1 MILVKRKL
9 EHIFLDTSKFPK
21 SEVYYMTDSMRF
33 YEAEQHMERAL
44 SLSFQGKNTEAIEAI
59 DKALECDPKFAEAYN
74 KKGDFLFKLGRIKEA
89 LDCYLKS
96 KDNNP
101 NIQNNYYDLGRTY
114 LMLGEYD
121 NSLENFNIANKMKP
135 QTDIHAFL
143 GKIFFEQGNY
153 DDALKSF
160 EVVLQEDEFQTMS
173 VYYSAIILLQKGEIT
188 RANNYFNKIIEKYAR
203 LVRSRPNFAE
213 GYYYIGKA
221 YFYMEDYEKAEENL
235 ILANKYDTEEISNH
249 YSFDMFYSDA
259 EAFAALAEAQSKL
272 GKTDEAKQNIL
283 KALALEPNN
292 KKLLDL
298 KAKLGY

>member
-1 MILVKRKL
+1 
-9 EHIFLDTSKFPK
+9 
-21 SEVYYMTDSMRF
+21 MTDSMRF